1 MLQRKGNDTH
11 TRHSREEEMV
21 VSFRSSDSQ
30 LYGYYSVVLAIK
42 RTKRRHLPDDDPA
55 AGNVSSRSSARELN
69 VYWPRSCST
78 LFAGD
83 WPTALLLYYYWYIY
97 FYYRRRSSHSIVIMW
112 CDVMCELSFSL
123 GFQEQQQHARTFTTI
138 IHCWIYSNTVC
149 DEPIHFSA
157 IRWLCKK
164 KRVPKN
170 LHKLIIISG
179 FHWVTHTKFSH
190 VKWSLNTDLISLMRY
205 ICLWSIL

>member
-11 TRHSREEEMV
+11 TRHSRAEEMV

-83 WPTALLLYYYWYIY
+83 WPTALLLFDISDIYI
-97 FYYRRRSSHSIVIMW
+97 FTITEDHLVRSSS

-123 GFQEQQQHARTFTTI
+123 GFQLSSSSMQEHSPPSFIAEYTRTQCAMNQFI
-138 IHCWIYSNTVC
+138 LVPSDGYV
-149 DEPIHFSA
+149 
-157 IRWLCKK
+157 
-164 KRVPKN
+164 KRKGYQ
-170 LHKLIIISG
+170 KISI
-179 FHWVTHTKFSH
+179 
-190 VKWSLNTDLISLMRY
+190 N
-205 ICLWSIL
+205 

>member
-112 CDVMCELSFSL
+112 CDVWAFVFIGIPRAAAACKNIHHHHSLLNILEHSVRWTNSF
-123 GFQEQQQHARTFTTI
+123 
-138 IHCWIYSNTVC
+138 
-149 DEPIHFSA
+149 
-157 IRWLCKK
+157 
-164 KRVPKN
+164 
-170 LHKLIIISG
+170 
-179 FHWVTHTKFSH
+179 
-190 VKWSLNTDLISLMRY
+190 
-205 ICLWSIL
+205 